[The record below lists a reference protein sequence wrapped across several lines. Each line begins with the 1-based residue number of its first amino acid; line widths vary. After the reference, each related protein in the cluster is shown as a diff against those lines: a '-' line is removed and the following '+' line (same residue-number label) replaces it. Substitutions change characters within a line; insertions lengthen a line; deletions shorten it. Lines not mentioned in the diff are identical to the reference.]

1 MLITMSREYGAG
13 GAAVARA
20 VAQRLGW
27 RLIDNQVVD
36 EIARRAGLSPEEVAE
51 REERGATFPERLARA
66 LVASTPEVLGPVT
79 IDSPEVD
86 EARLKQITEQVVADA
101 CAAGDAV
108 MVGRA
113 AVAVIGRRDD
123 AMHVRLVA
131 SQAHRVRTVAAR
143 LGISEDEAERRVK
156 NVDSH
161 RARYHKQWYDRDWAD
176 PHSYHLV
183 LQTEWL
189 GLDRA
194 AAIIVE
200 ALPTHYRPKSPPAS

>member
-13 GAAVARA
+13 GSVVARA
-20 VAQRLGW
+20 VAQQLGW

-36 EIARRAGLSPEEVAE
+36 EVARRAGMSPEEVAE
-51 REERGATFPERLARA
+51 REERGPTFPERLARA
-66 LVASTPEVLGPVT
+66 LVASTPEVLGPAT
-79 IDSPEVD
+79 IDAPEVD
-86 EARLKQITEQVVADA
+86 ETRLKQITEQVVADA

-143 LGISEDEAERRVK
+143 LGITEADAEKRVK
-156 NVDSH
+156 TVDAQRS
-161 RARYHKQWYDRDWAD
+161 RYHKQWYDRDWAD

-189 GLDRA
+189 GLDRT
-194 AAIIVE
+194 AAIIIE
-200 ALPTHYRPKSPPAS
+200 ALPGHYSPKSPPAS